1 MPNKLANLV
10 FAEQIQ
16 REFHRAVATQRNN
29 RERILST
36 KRAAWN
42 NLLSQVFRKL
52 DTFKPV
58 FWPG

>member
-1 MPNKLANLV
+1 MPNKLTNLV

-16 REFHRAVATQRNN
+16 

-36 KRAAWN
+36 KRAAWTN
-42 NLLSQVFRKL
+42 VLSQVFRKL